1 MKRKKTYKKKQEKK
15 VLKKFK
21 WKDSKHRESKPEKS
35 VREILISLNI
45 PFHQEYRVS
54 HKNKIKSYDFCI
66 YEYKMGIEQLNW
78 RLLIEVHGDYWHSLP
93 FFEGIKKRHN
103 LTKIQK
109 KNLRND
115 ILKRKICKHNKIP
128 IIYVWENEI
137 NNDLNSVKQKIMNSI
152 NYIKNNNQIEDIPTD
167 IVPDYYQE
175 LVKD

>member
-1 MKRKKTYKKKQEKK
+1 MVIIGTHY
-15 VLKKFK
+15 L
-21 WKDSKHRESKPEKS
+21 
-35 VREILISLNI
+35 
-45 PFHQEYRVS
+45 
-54 HKNKIKSYDFCI
+54 
-66 YEYKMGIEQLNW
+66 
-78 RLLIEVHGDYWHSLP
+78 

-137 NNDLNSVKQKIMNSI
+137 NKDLNSVKQKIMNSI
-152 NYIKNNNQIEDIPTD
+152 NYIKNNNDIEDIPTS

-175 LVKD
+175 LVND